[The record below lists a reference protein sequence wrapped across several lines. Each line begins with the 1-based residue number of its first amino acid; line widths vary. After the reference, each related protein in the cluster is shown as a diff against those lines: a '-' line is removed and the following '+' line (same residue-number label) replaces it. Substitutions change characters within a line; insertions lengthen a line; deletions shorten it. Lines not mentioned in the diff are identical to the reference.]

1 MSIKKEKHSPK
12 FIKGT
17 MVYDHRRIRQFRP
30 IFICFA
36 PSGNPANA
44 HTIVAGERAVQA
56 HMAHGDTG
64 GPCPAS
70 KQGMLL
76 YLVRNYHR
84 LIVLKMLLA
93 LSSLLLSCCLICF
106 SRTYHCLIN
115 WYSCLF
121 NGIG

>member
-1 MSIKKEKHSPK
+1 MIEIAIAQGAASK
-12 FIKGT
+12 
-17 MVYDHRRIRQFRP
+17 VA
-30 IFICFA
+30 ICHV
-36 PSGNPANA
+36 PPGNPANA
-44 HTIVAGERAVQA
+44 HTIVVGERAVQA

-70 KQGMLL
+70 KQGMML

-121 NGIG
+121 SGIGERQDR